1 VERQGAAHCDHREGV
16 MSFNAMLA
24 VLVIC
29 YLGVGLVY
37 VLRAQITIDRW
48 KLGREEQDRMVK
60 AIIEKRKKAVRL

>member
-1 VERQGAAHCDHREGV
+1 

-48 KLGREEQDRMVK
+48 KLGREEQERMVQ